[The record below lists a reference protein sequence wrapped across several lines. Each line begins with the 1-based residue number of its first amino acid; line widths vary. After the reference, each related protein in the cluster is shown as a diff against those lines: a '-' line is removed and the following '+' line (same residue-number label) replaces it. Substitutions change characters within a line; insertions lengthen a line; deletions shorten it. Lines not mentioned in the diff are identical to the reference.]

1 MYPGGP
7 IRRREKVVGTSDQN
21 KKNENQGKVLE
32 RLRASTF
39 APAAVIG
46 AFASFAGTVLGA
58 KSESAKRTPQN
69 ASLVQMDFSEQK
81 RGAQPLRL
89 DLEYVQTLV
98 LGDVSPEQRF
108 RRSISAV
115 AIGSADRINVLGDGE
130 VRAFDRK
137 GIFIRSWKAPEG
149 ALCMAIG
156 GDQRVYLGVA
166 GQVEIY
172 SAGGI
177 RKGGFTAGESG
188 KSGNI
193 TAIKISGS
201 EILVAD
207 ASARCIR
214 RYTETGKVIG
224 EIGTQNKTR
233 GFMLPNRSLDMDV
246 DGKGTVRATDSGRHR
261 VSSWVLDGTPAGYF
275 GKFGL
280 RNPEDF
286 VGCCNPVNIAVAPD
300 GKIITAEKVIA
311 RVKVFD
317 AGGKLL
323 ALIGPEHFDPQC
335 IHLHLAV
342 DSKGRIVVADP
353 IRLAVKVFSI
363 KTQPG
368 GLAQT

>member
-1 MYPGGP
+1 
-7 IRRREKVVGTSDQN
+7 VDTSDPKQ
-21 KKNENQGKVLE
+21 KTENRGKVLE
-32 RLRASTF
+32 RLRESTF
-39 APAAVIG
+39 PPAAVVG
-46 AFASFAGTVLGA
+46 ALASFAGTVFGA
-58 KSESAKRTPQN
+58 NSESEKKTPKN

-81 RGAQPLRL
+81 RDAMAPLL
-89 DLEYVQTLV
+89 DLEYAQTLV
-98 LGDVSPEQRF
+98 LGAANPEQRF
-108 RRSISAV
+108 RRSISAIAV
-115 AIGSADRINVLGDGE
+115 GPADRIKILGDGE
-130 VRAFDRK
+130 VRTFDSS
-137 GIFIRSWKAPEG
+137 GIFVGSWKAPED

-156 GDQRVYLGVA
+156 GDERVYLGGA
-166 GQVEIY
+166 GLVQIY
-172 SAGGI
+172 SAAGN
-177 RKGGFTAGESG
+177 REGGFAAGESG
-188 KSGNI
+188 KSAGI

-207 ASARCIR
+207 AAARCIR
-214 RYTETGKVIG
+214 RYTETGRLIG

-246 DGKGTVRATDSGRHR
+246 DGKGIVRATDSGRHR
-261 VSSWVLDGTPAGYF
+261 ISSWNLDGTPAGYF

-335 IHLHLAV
+335 THLHLAV

-363 KTQPG
+363 KTQSG
-368 GLAQT
+368 GLAQK

>member
-1 MYPGGP
+1 MSPGGP
-7 IRRREKVVGTSDQN
+7 IRRREKVVGTSDSMQ
-21 KKNENQGKVLE
+21 KTENQRKVLK
-32 RLRASTF
+32 RLRESSF
-39 APAAVIG
+39 PPAAMIG
-46 AFASFAGTVLGA
+46 AFASFAGAAFGP
-58 KSESAKRTPQN
+58 KSEAANKAPQN
-69 ASLVQMDFSEQK
+69 VSLVHMDFSEQK
-81 RGAQPLRL
+81 RDPMPPRF
-89 DLEYVQTLV
+89 DLEYGQTLV
-98 LGDVSPEQRF
+98 LGSANSEQRF

-115 AIGSADRINVLGDGE
+115 AVGSADQISVLGDGE
-130 VRAFDRK
+130 VRTFDSK
-137 GIFIRSWKAPEG
+137 GMLVRNWKAPEG
-149 ALCMAIG
+149 ALCMAVG
-156 GDQRVYLGVA
+156 GGGRVYLGRA

-172 SAGGI
+172 SAAGI
-177 RKGGFTAGESG
+177 REGGFAAGESG
-188 KSGNI
+188 KSADI
-193 TAIKISGS
+193 TAIKIYGP

-214 RYTETGKVIG
+214 RYTETGKLIG

-246 DGKGTVRATDSGRHR
+246 DGKGIVRATDSGRHR
-261 VSSWVLDGTPAGYF
+261 VSSWILDGTPAGYF

-317 AGGKLL
+317 AAGKLL

-342 DSKGRIVVADP
+342 DSKGRILVADP
-353 IRLAVKVFSI
+353 IRLEVKVFSI
-363 KTQPG
+363 KTQSG
-368 GLAQT
+368 GRALI

>member
-1 MYPGGP
+1 MYPGRP
-7 IRRREKVVGTSDQN
+7 IRRREKVVGTSDPKQ
-21 KKNENQGKVLE
+21 KTENQGKVLE
-32 RLRASTF
+32 RLRESSF
-39 APAAVIG
+39 APAAVVG

-58 KSESAKRTPQN
+58 KSESAKKTPPN
-69 ASLVQMDFSEQK
+69 TSLVQMDFSEQK
-81 RGAQPLRL
+81 RDALPLHL
-89 DLEYVQTLV
+89 DLEYAQTLV
-98 LGDVSPEQRF
+98 LGDVNLEQRF

-115 AIGSADRINVLGDGE
+115 AIGSADQINVLGDGE
-130 VRAFDRK
+130 VRAFDSK
-137 GIFIRSWKAPEG
+137 GIFVRSWKAPEG

-156 GDQRVYLGVA
+156 GDERVYLGVA
-166 GQVEIY
+166 GQVAIY
-172 SAGGI
+172 SATGI
-177 RKGGFTAGESG
+177 REGGFAVGESG
-188 KSGNI
+188 KSASI

-214 RYTETGKVIG
+214 RYTETGKLIG

-246 DGKGTVRATDSGRHR
+246 DAKGTVRATDSGRHR
-261 VSSWVLDGTPAGYF
+261 VSSWILDGTPAGYF

-368 GLAQT
+368 GLVQK

>member
-1 MYPGGP
+1 M
-7 IRRREKVVGTSDQN
+7 
-21 KKNENQGKVLE
+21 
-32 RLRASTF
+32 
-39 APAAVIG
+39 
-46 AFASFAGTVLGA
+46 GA
-58 KSESAKRTPQN
+58 KSESAKKHAAECLSGSNGFFRAEAGRLP
-69 ASLVQMDFSEQK
+69 
-81 RGAQPLRL
+81 PRL
-89 DLEYVQTLV
+89 DLEYAPTLV
-98 LGDVSPEQRF
+98 LGAANPEQRF

-115 AIGSADRINVLGDGE
+115 AVGSADQIHVLGDGE
-130 VRAFDRK
+130 VRAFDSK
-137 GIFIRSWKAPEG
+137 GIFVRSWKAPEG

-156 GDQRVYLGVA
+156 GGERVYLGGA
-166 GQVEIY
+166 GHVEIY
-172 SAGGI
+172 SAAGI
-177 RKGGFTAGESG
+177 REGGFAVGESG
-188 KSGNI
+188 KSASI

-214 RYTETGKVIG
+214 RYTETGKLIG

-261 VSSWVLDGTPAGYF
+261 VSSWILDGTPAGYF

-300 GKIITAEKVIA
+300 GNIITAEKVIA

-353 IRLAVKVFSI
+353 IRLAVKVFSV

-368 GLAQT
+368 GLAQK

>member
-1 MYPGGP
+1 
-7 IRRREKVVGTSDQN
+7 VGTSDP
-21 KKNENQGKVLE
+21 KHKSENRGKVLE
-32 RLRASTF
+32 RLRESSF
-39 APAAVIG
+39 PPAAVIG
-46 AFASFAGTVLGA
+46 AFASFAGTLSGA
-58 KSESAKRTPQN
+58 KSESAKRTPPN
-69 ASLVQMDFSEQK
+69 DALVQMNFLEQK
-81 RGAQPLRL
+81 RDAMPPRL
-89 DLEYVQTLV
+89 DLEYAQTLA
-98 LGDVSPEQRF
+98 LGSASPEQRF

-115 AIGSADRINVLGDGE
+115 AVGSADQINVLGDGE
-130 VRAFDRK
+130 VRAFDSK
-137 GIFIRSWKAPEG
+137 GIFVRNWKAPEG

-156 GDQRVYLGVA
+156 GDERVYLGGA
-166 GQVEIY
+166 GHVEIY

-177 RKGGFTAGESG
+177 RTGGFAAGESG
-188 KSGNI
+188 KSCRI
-193 TAIKISGS
+193 TAIKIAGS

-214 RYTETGKVIG
+214 RYTGTGQLIG
-224 EIGTQNKTR
+224 EIGTQNKTH

-246 DGKGTVRATDSGRHR
+246 DDQGTVRATDSGRHR
-261 VSSWVLDGTPAGYF
+261 VSSWILDGTPAGYF

-286 VGCCNPVNIAVAPD
+286 VGCCNPVNIAIAPD

-335 IHLHLAV
+335 IHLYLAV

-353 IRLAVKVFSI
+353 IRLEVKVFSI
-363 KTQPG
+363 KNRTG
-368 GLAQT
+368 GLAQI